1 MSRQKSLELFKIL
14 HRTVRKV
21 FHGDPVAIQAAQL
34 KIKEEFNQN
43 RFVDDEKIVKELQIY
58 GHEVKDVLL
67 KRVVQLEQIDEKKY
81 KANIREEMEFG
92 ENTIYRDD
100 VTQEEYKE
108 ANRSAK
114 KKCKSAKLD
123 ESIIIDKK

>member
-1 MSRQKSLELFKIL
+1 M
-14 HRTVRKV
+14 RKV

-43 RFVDDEKIVKELQIY
+43 RFVDDEKIIKELQIY

-81 KANIREEMEFG
+81 KANIRDEMEFG
-92 ENTIYRDD
+92 DNTLYRDD
-100 VTQEEYKE
+100 VTKDEYKE

-114 KKCKSAKLD
+114 NKCKSAKLD

>member
-21 FHGDPVAIQAAQL
+21 FQGDPVAIQAAQL

-43 RFVDDEKIVKELQIY
+43 RFVDDEKIIKELQIY

-81 KANIREEMEFG
+81 KANIRDEMEFG
-92 ENTIYRDD
+92 DNTLYRDD
-100 VTQEEYKE
+100 VTKEEYKE